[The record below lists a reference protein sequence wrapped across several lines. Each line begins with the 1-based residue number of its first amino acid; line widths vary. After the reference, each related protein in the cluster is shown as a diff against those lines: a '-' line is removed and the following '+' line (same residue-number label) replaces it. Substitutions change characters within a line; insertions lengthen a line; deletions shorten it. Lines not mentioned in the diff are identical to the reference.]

1 MLFQR
6 YLVSF
11 CFLTLVIAPLLQA
24 GEREKVIL
32 PREWRPDVSA
42 ASEWLEKDLADT
54 QAQQGMNQLT
64 RCLADLKDAELLAVY
79 VSLYET
85 LNPRE
90 QQTLLQEQTKWL
102 SKRTKAAENAIESEG
117 GSLAAYEAN
126 AAEMKFTESRIAELT
141 KRRAVS
147 SAKQF

>member
-1 MLFQR
+1 M
-6 YLVSF
+6 
-11 CFLTLVIAPLLQA
+11 
-24 GEREKVIL
+24 
-32 PREWRPDVSA
+32 

-79 VSLYET
+79 VCLYET

-102 SKRTKAAENAIESEG
+102 SKRTKVAENAIESEG

-147 SAKQF
+147 SAKQP